1 MVSLLLAQKIL
12 SLLLM
17 AAAGWLLVRLK
28 LLRSQDSLVLSKI
41 ILYLVLPCVSI
52 SAFQVEG
59 AAAVRDGFF
68 LALGAAV
75 GSQALMIVL
84 ARLLRPVLK
93 LDPVETANAV
103 YSNAGNLIIPV
114 VTSLLGPEYVIYTCA
129 YIAVEQVL
137 FWTHCKMTLC
147 GERKVELKKIF
158 GNVNMIA
165 LAIGAVLFFTG
176 FRLPTLLD
184 EAVDGL
190 AGMVGPLSM
199 LVTGMLIGG
208 MKLKSILAYKRIWLV
223 AALRL
228 IVFPLVCLALMRL
241 GNFAAL
247 VPEGE
252 RVLMISLLAI
262 SGPASATVTQMAQL
276 YGRDADYAGANNVV
290 TTVLCAVTMP
300 AMIWLYQ
307 L

>member
-28 LLRSQDSLVLSKI
+28 LLRSQDSLILSKI

-59 AAAVRDGFF
+59 AAAVRNGFF

-147 GERKVELKKIF
+147 GERRVELKKIF

-165 LAIGAVLFFTG
+165 LAVGAVLFFTG

-184 EAVDGL
+184 EAADGL

-228 IVFPLVCLALMRL
+228 VVFPLVCLVLMRL

-262 SGPASATVTQMAQL
+262 CGPASATVTQMAQL

-290 TTVLCAVTMP
+290 TTVLCVVTMP